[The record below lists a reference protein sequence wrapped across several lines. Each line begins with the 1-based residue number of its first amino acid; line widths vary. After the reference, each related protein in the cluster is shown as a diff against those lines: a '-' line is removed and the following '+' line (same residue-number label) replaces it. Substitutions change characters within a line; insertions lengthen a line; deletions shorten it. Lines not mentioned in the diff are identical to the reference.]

1 MVTFQAKR
9 PQTIHRCIL
18 QRQQMTSGGQDLAIT
33 CHVCGFDYHSYQA
46 YLHHLFDASCAQR
59 KGPSGAKLPRSEHAI
74 EQKKKEVKVN
84 HVWTNLCPHFAAAT
98 QSNTSITL
106 DDYLYDEATLS
117 TLKIELTSL
126 LTGLLNEKR
135 MAAIGYPEKDILTIL
150 KSLLKM
156 AQCQPVQEGCSPA
169 CAR

>member
-1 MVTFQAKR
+1 M
-9 PQTIHRCIL
+9 
-18 QRQQMTSGGQDLAIT
+18 
-33 CHVCGFDYHSYQA
+33 
-46 YLHHLFDASCAQR
+46 
-59 KGPSGAKLPRSEHAI
+59 
-74 EQKKKEVKVN
+74 N

-135 MAAIGYPEKDILTIL
+135 MAVIGYPEKDILTIL